1 MTASGVR
8 ALAWVFGGVIGLF
21 LEGAL
26 FAPTSSH
33 AAITWMLAA
42 AWIAPLVIAAFLPE
56 TAGREL
62 EEIASGRA

>member
-1 MTASGVR
+1 M
-8 ALAWVFGGVIGLF
+8 IGLF

-33 AAITWMLAA
+33 AAITWMLAS

-62 EEIASGRA
+62 EEIAPGRA

>member
-1 MTASGVR
+1 V
-8 ALAWVFGGVIGLF
+8 VFGGVIGLF

-33 AAITWMLAA
+33 AAITWMLAS

-62 EEIASGRA
+62 EKIAPGRV